1 MGTSLEKPWPT
12 VRAEGFPGT
21 SAPMQ
26 PGEPGDLQ
34 GRRRCDG
41 PQMRGRG
48 VGFRG
53 PAEGLEGSHEA
64 FGGGD
69 EGHDVLIFQKCLWGL
84 SKQAGRED
92 AGGRGML
99 VRL

>member
-12 VRAEGFPGT
+12 VRVEGFPGN

-26 PGEPGDLQ
+26 PGDPQ
-34 GRRRCDG
+34 GRWRCDG
-41 PQMRGRG
+41 PQMRGRD

-53 PAEGLEGSHEA
+53 PAEGLEGKHEA

-69 EGHDVLIFQKCLWGL
+69 EGHDVLIFQKCHWGL
-84 SKQAGRED
+84 SK
-92 AGGRGML
+92 
-99 VRL
+99 